1 MNHHPRPEEID
12 LWLEGAATPPA
23 AVRMEEHMADCP
35 PCGAVR
41 EDRKAFLEAA
51 CSLPDLEVP
60 SDLAARIVA
69 RAFPRRSRL
78 PGALFALSGGLALL
92 VFGGLT
98 YVLST
103 GGNLAGL
110 LLGAGKSSW
119 GAARDLSLAFVKL
132 TKLAVLSLTLL
143 ARFAGDLM
151 EGMGRLGSMIRPEAY
166 AAGLFITLAAAA
178 ACFLGLRRKFVH
190 GERP

>member
-1 MNHHPRPEEID
+1 MNHPRPEEIE
-12 LWLEGAATPPA
+12 LWLEGAAAPSVA
-23 AVRMEEHMADCP
+23 ARMEEHVADCA

-51 CSLPDLEVP
+51 RSLPDLEVP
-60 SDLAARIVA
+60 PDLAARIMA

-92 VFGGLT
+92 VFG
-98 YVLST
+98 VLASVLAT

-119 GAARDLSLAFVKL
+119 GAARDLSLALVKL
-132 TKLAVLSLTLL
+132 TKLAVLSLALL

-151 EGMGRLGSMIRPEAY
+151 EGMGQLGSMIRPEAY
-166 AAGLFITLAAAA
+166 AAILFVTLAAAA
-178 ACFLGLRRKFVH
+178 ACFLGLRRKFAH